1 MELEIQSAKLV
12 LSIVDKETGEIITRE
27 TTLGDFKEV
36 KKSSSSSGTRT
47 RKPKDDG
54 DPNPKATLLEGKIQ
68 LNNAAM
74 ELTGWEAEMKIDIR
88 FNKEGKKITP
98 IMLEDLSKG
107 NRLTKTNTISCRG
120 SKHDNLSE
128 YGSVFDVVPYEGKE
142 GWFKLIGDAP
152 QKEDDTVEIPDEIS
166 NPDDEDNID
175 VDDSGIEA
183 ADIDF
188 NLDED

>member
-27 TTLGDFKEV
+27 ATLGDFKEV

-88 FNKEGKKITP
+88 FEKKGKQITP
-98 IMLEDLSKG
+98 IMLEDMAKG

-128 YGSVFDVVPYEGKE
+128 YGTVFDVVPYEGKD
-142 GWFKLIGDAP
+142 GWFKLVGDAP

-166 NPDDEDNID
+166 DPEEDEVD
-175 VDDSGIEA
+175 VDADGVEA

-188 NLDED
+188 NLDID